1 MEEDTT
7 FLAKTL
13 HLTIFVW
20 FGLVFLWI
28 LLKTVAQT
36 HVWMIQIIIRIL
48 KQKNFAKSLIF
59 ETLIT
64 GKYMFCL
71 PYILHPP
78 VVGYG
83 SKNFKIMVFWN
94 MMWSNFGSNNILE
107 DLAAFMCCL
116 FFPAVGGSRFSLKYC
131 LLSTKLNNIKIEI
144 WIICYSYGAYS
155 YIHYINLQVCSIKC
169 NTNHK
174 IHFMTSI
181 RLVTCLGSRMPS
193 SGKFIF
199 LRKWVICIVS
209 EPSFFSLWQ
218 GCSSI
223 WSSVCLLMFDISKC
237 SLCNY
242 KSPYCD

>member
-13 HLTIFVW
+13 RLFLC
-20 FGLVFLWI
+20 GLGGFFFFI
-28 LLKTVAQT
+28 TPQT

-48 KQKNFAKSLIF
+48 KQNNFSKSLIF
-59 ETLIT
+59 ETPVT

-71 PYILHPP
+71 HYIPYPP

-83 SKNFKIMVFWN
+83 SKNVKIMVFWN
-94 MMWSNFGSNNILE
+94 IMWSNFGSNILE
-107 DLAAFMCCL
+107 DLAAFICCL
-116 FFPAVGGSRFSLKYC
+116 SFPADGGSRFSLKYC

-144 WIICYSYGAYS
+144 WIICCSCCAYS
-155 YIHYINLQVCSIKC
+155 YIHYINLQVCSIKY
-169 NTNHK
+169 NANHK

-181 RLVTCLGSRMPS
+181 KLLHVLAPQCHPQG
-193 SGKFIF
+193 IVYF

-209 EPSFFSLWQ
+209 EPSSFSLWQ

-223 WSSVCLLMFDISKC
+223 WSSVCLLLFDISKC
-237 SLCNY
+237 SLSNY